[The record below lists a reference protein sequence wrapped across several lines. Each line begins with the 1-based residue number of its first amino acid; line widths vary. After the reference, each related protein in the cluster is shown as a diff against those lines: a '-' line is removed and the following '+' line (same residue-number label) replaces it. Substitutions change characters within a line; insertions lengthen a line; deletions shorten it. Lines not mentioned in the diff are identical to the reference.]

1 MVEQLRELYRIGTA
15 MNPHH
20 NRFLLRPFLVSLPNI
35 EMQTIL
41 AQRTAAPHLTG
52 AAHLAGNLSES
63 GCIRMLLSPLLLLQ
77 FIFFTLKYTP
87 HGML

>member
-20 NRFLLRPFLVSLPNI
+20 NRFPLRPFLVSLPNI

-41 AQRTAAPHLTG
+41 AQRTAAP
-52 AAHLAGNLSES
+52 
-63 GCIRMLLSPLLLLQ
+63 I
-77 FIFFTLKYTP
+77 
-87 HGML
+87 